1 MGGNAVS
8 NSNRMN
14 MKTYINLFTQ
24 VNHLL
29 SVYYPNAVTYLPRGI
44 REKSSHGDIDI
55 LVNYPTKYISKNTIK
70 DIFDCNYVHVND
82 KTYSFGYEL
91 NDSSVY
97 QVDLVFLKSQSLNWD
112 MFKTF
117 FDVGDL
123 GNLMGKTAY
132 WHDLSYGYQGLRY
145 KVYTKN
151 KDQKLG
157 KKVLISDDPKTVF
170 EILGYDIKRF
180 REGFQTY
187 EDVFEYVLSSP
198 YVTRETFLPS
208 SLNASQRHRDAK
220 RDMYS
225 KFLNYLETRDGL
237 SDSYIDVD
245 MKERIQHITGVK
257 LDSIIQERRDF
268 HKLHKKASRIFNGR
282 TVMEHDPS
290 IKGKRLGQGMS
301 LFNNYFD
308 SDEIRVNWII
318 ENGEEKALE
327 LFMNLFNNQNL

>member
-1 MGGNAVS
+1 MGGNAIPQS
-8 NSNRMN
+8 ERMN
-14 MKTYINLFTQ
+14 IHTYVNLYTQ
-24 VNHLL
+24 VDYLL
-29 SVYYPNAVTYLPRGI
+29 SVHYSNTVTYLPRGI

-55 LVNYPTKYISKNTIK
+55 LVNYPTKYISKNVIK
-70 DIFDCNYVHVND
+70 DIFDCDFVHVND

-91 NDSSVY
+91 NGSVY
-97 QVDLVFLKSQSLNWD
+97 QVDLVFLKSQSLNWN

-117 FDVGDL
+117 FDIGDL

-145 KVYTKN
+145 KVYTEN

-157 KKVLISDDPKTVF
+157 KKVLISDNPRNVF
-170 EILGYDIKRF
+170 EILGYDIERF

-187 EDVFEYVLSSP
+187 EDVFEYVRSSP
-198 YVTRETFLPS
+198 YVTHKTFLPS

-220 RDMYS
+220 RDMYA
-225 KFLNYLETRDGL
+225 KFLSYLETVDDL

-245 MKERIQHITGVK
+245 MKERIQQITGVD

-282 TVMEHDPS
+282 TVMNHDPS
-290 IKGKRLGQGMS
+290 IKGKRLGKGMS
-301 LFNNYFD
+301 LFRDHFE
-308 SDEIRVNWII
+308 SDEKRIKWII
-318 ENGEEKALE
+318 KHGEDKAFE